1 MTEKEL
7 VEGCIREDRECQR
20 LLWEKYS
27 KKLMALC
34 LRYCQNQEEAEDAL
48 MEAFVKIYD
57 KLGDFRFQSSLE
69 TWMRRIS
76 VNISINKIR
85 ARKNIFKEISES
97 EYEIGYSDFSFDRL
111 NVDQINQLIE
121 KLPIGYR
128 MVFNLYAI
136 EGFSHKEIGEMLNID
151 EGTSRSQLAKSRKA
165 LQAML
170 HDLNLGRA

>member
-1 MTEKEL
+1 
-7 VEGCIREDRECQR
+7 
-20 LLWEKYS
+20 
-27 KKLMALC
+27 
-34 LRYCQNQEEAEDAL
+34 
-48 MEAFVKIYD
+48 
-57 KLGDFRFQSSLE
+57 
-69 TWMRRIS
+69 MRRVA

-97 EYEIGYSDFSFDRL
+97 EYEIGYSDSSFDRL

-128 MVFNLYAI
+128 MVFNLYAV

-170 HDLNLGRA
+170 HSLNFGRA